1 MPYHPFIQ
9 PAFDQ
14 TGCQYVL
21 KDGRVCG
28 LPPEHEDHDPVLC
41 DRQNVTPKVDKN
53 STPII

>member
-21 KDGRVCG
+21 ENGRVCG
-28 LPPEHEDHDPVLC
+28 LPPEHPDHDPVL
-41 DRQNVTPKVDKN
+41 QNVTPKVDKN
-53 STPII
+53 STPTI